1 MGMHLI
7 VVSGM
12 LGVGKTSVM
21 IHLID
26 DLMAKGHKVSV
37 IENDFGSKGIDG
49 DIIRKNGMEVRELQG
64 GCVCC
69 TMKSG
74 MIDALRFL
82 QSNYN
87 PDIVLMEPT
96 GIADPSYILGSVDG
110 ITGLEVTRKSAI
122 IVVDAERFMKM
133 RKMFERPLKNQMN
146 VADLVLINKIDT
158 VTEEEAA
165 EIERS
170 IRELSYEGPI
180 MRVQAEDRVNMD
192 GITDVIM

>member
-26 DLMAKGHKVSV
+26 DLMARGHKVSV

-49 DIIRKNGMEVRELQG
+49 DIIRKNGMEVRELKG

-82 QSNYN
+82 QSNYS
-87 PDIVLMEPT
+87 PEIVLMEPT

-110 ITGLEVTRKSAI
+110 ISGLDVTKKSTI
-122 IVVDAERFMKM
+122 IVIDAERFMKM

-158 VTEEEAA
+158 VTDQEIK
-165 EIERS
+165 EIEGG
-170 IRELSYEGPI
+170 IRELSYQGPI
-180 MRVQAEDRVNMD
+180 MKVQAEDRVNMN
-192 GITDVIM
+192 GIADVIL